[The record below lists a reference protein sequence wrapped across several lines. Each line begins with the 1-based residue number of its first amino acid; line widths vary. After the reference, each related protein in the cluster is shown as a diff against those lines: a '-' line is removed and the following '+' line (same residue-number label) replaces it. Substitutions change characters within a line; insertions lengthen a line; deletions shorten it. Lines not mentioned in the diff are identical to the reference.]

1 MADDKTNLLT
11 EDLALLKNYM
21 NSFYQRGKMAD
32 RYQKQIYFPK
42 EEEEILKE
50 INIRSEQVIE
60 KFKCSSCKRKSF
72 LWLFF
77 SSKRLQLWY
86 KHLSFEKWRIK
97 TKQNQK
103 DSN

>member
-1 MADDKTNLLT
+1 
-11 EDLALLKNYM
+11 
-21 NSFYQRGKMAD
+21 MAD

-60 KFKCSSCKRKSF
+60 KSECSVCRGGGKGRSF

-77 SSKRLQLWY
+77 FSKRLQLWSWHSY
-86 KHLSFEKWRIK
+86 NLKNVKSRLEKFRKMQNNWLTSELSPGK
-97 TKQNQK
+97 
-103 DSN
+103 

>member
-1 MADDKTNLLT
+1 
-11 EDLALLKNYM
+11 
-21 NSFYQRGKMAD
+21 MAD

-50 INIRSEQVIE
+50 INIRSDQVIE
-60 KFKCSSCKRKSF
+60 KFECSSCRKKKKYSMA
-72 LWLFF
+72 LFF

-86 KHLSFEKWRIK
+86 KDLSFEKWRIK
-97 TKQNQK
+97 TKQSQK

>member
-1 MADDKTNLLT
+1 
-11 EDLALLKNYM
+11 
-21 NSFYQRGKMAD
+21 MAD

-60 KFKCSSCKRKSF
+60 KSECSICRGGGKGRSF

-77 SSKRLQLWY
+77 
-86 KHLSFEKWRIK
+86 FFP
-97 TKQNQK
+97 QK
-103 DSN
+103 DYSCGLGILII

>member
-1 MADDKTNLLT
+1 
-11 EDLALLKNYM
+11 
-21 NSFYQRGKMAD
+21 MAD

-60 KFKCSSCKRKSF
+60 KFECSSCRKKISF

-77 SSKRLQLWY
+77 FSKILQLWSSHSY
-86 KHLSFEKWRIK
+86 NLKNGESRLKKFRKIQTNWFTSGASPDK
-97 TKQNQK
+97 
-103 DSN
+103 